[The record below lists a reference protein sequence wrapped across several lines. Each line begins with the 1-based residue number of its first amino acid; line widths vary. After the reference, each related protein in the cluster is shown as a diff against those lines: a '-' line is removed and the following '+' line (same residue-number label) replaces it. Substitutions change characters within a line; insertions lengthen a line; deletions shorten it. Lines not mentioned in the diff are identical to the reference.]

1 MSSLTGKMALQNPF
15 RSQLS
20 LNPWVHSALTLDHQ
34 RLRCHLGG
42 QGPNAAHHRPLVLA
56 KLRGWR
62 VPTAK
67 STEPDSPEGKQ
78 LSALPALLLLAVL
91 GTGHRIAKH
100 RGQHHTVPTAEGA
113 PRTGQ
118 GGGPTSPGNCAAQS
132 AAQPHPPVCQLTWCP
147 HHSRAEGGGLSSK
160 ADAVTPSGLQGARE
174 RAPHH

>member
-15 RSQLS
+15 HSQLS
-20 LNPWVHSALTLDHQ
+20 LNLWVHSALTLDHQ

-42 QGPNAAHHRPLVLA
+42 QGPNTARHRPLVLA

-78 LSALPALLLLAVL
+78 LSALPPLLLLAVL
-91 GTGHRIAKH
+91 GMGHRIAKH
-100 RGQHHTVPTAEGA
+100 RGQHHTVPTMEGA

-118 GGGPTSPGNCAAQS
+118 GGGPTSPGIVLPRALHS
-132 AAQPHPPVCQLTWCP
+132 HTHLSVSSPGVCTTAEL
-147 HHSRAEGGGLSSK
+147 REGGSPLK
-160 ADAVTPSGLQGARE
+160 QMP
-174 RAPHH
+174 